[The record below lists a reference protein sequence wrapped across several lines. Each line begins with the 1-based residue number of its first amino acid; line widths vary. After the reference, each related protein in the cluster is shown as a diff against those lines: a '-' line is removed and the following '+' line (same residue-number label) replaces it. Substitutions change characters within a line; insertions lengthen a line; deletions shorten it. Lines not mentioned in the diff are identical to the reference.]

1 MTWTTRPR
9 SDLSGLACI
18 RAGDGPQVVLLHGV
32 GLRSE
37 AWNAQ
42 IDALRATH
50 NVIAIDMP
58 GHGETPLADFTIE
71 SHAAHILRAID
82 GPFTA
87 IGHSMGAMIAVELAR
102 QAPTRIQAV
111 AALNAIFERAP
122 EAANAVQSRA
132 ASLDSPT
139 DPAPTLTRWF
149 GDTHSPE
156 RTACESWLRDIDPT
170 AYKHAYTLFAASNG
184 PSRNTLRTLFCPALF
199 LTGEFEPNSTPKM
212 SHTMAALAPQGRAE
226 IISNAA
232 HIMPMTHAHGTTSA
246 LKSLLERT

>member
-42 IDALRATH
+42 IDALSATH
-50 NVIAIDMP
+50 SVIAIDMP
-58 GHGETPLADFTIE
+58 GHGETPFTDFTIE
-71 SHAAHILRAID
+71 TQAAQILRAID

-102 QAPTRIQAV
+102 QAPTRIKAV
-111 AALNAIFERAP
+111 AALNAIFERTP
-122 EAANAVQSRA
+122 EAHQAVQSRA
-132 ASLDSPT
+132 ASLDGPSN
-139 DPAPTLTRWF
+139 PAPTLDRWF
-149 GDTHSPE
+149 GYTPSPE
-156 RTACESWLRDIDPT
+156 RTACETWLRDVDPA

-199 LTGEFEPNSTPKM
+199 LTGGDEPNSTPKM
-212 SHTMAALAPQGRAE
+212 SHTMAALAPKGRAE
-226 IISNAA
+226 IIRNAA
-232 HIMPMTHAHGTTSA
+232 HMMPMTHATYTTNA
-246 LKSLLERT
+246 LKPLLERT

>member
-18 RAGDGPQVVLLHGV
+18 QAGDGPRVVLLHGV

-42 IDALRATH
+42 IDAFSATH
-50 NVIAIDMP
+50 KVTAIDMP
-58 GHGETPLADFTIE
+58 GHGETPFANFTIE

-102 QAPTRIQAV
+102 QAPTRITAI

-122 EAANAVQSRA
+122 EAAKAVQSRA
-132 ASLDSPT
+132 ASLDGPT

-149 GDTHSPE
+149 GDTPSRE
-156 RTACESWLRDIDPT
+156 RTACKNWLRDIDPA
-170 AYKHAYTLFAASNG
+170 AYQHAYTLFAQSNG
-184 PSRNTLRTLFCPALF
+184 PSRNTLRTLFCSALF
-199 LTGEFEPNSTPKM
+199 LTGEDEPNSTPKM
-212 SHTMAALAPQGRAE
+212 SHTMAALAPQGRSQ
-226 IISNAA
+226 IIRNAA
-232 HIMPMTHAHGTTSA
+232 HMMPMTHAGDTTNA
-246 LKSLLERT
+246 LKTLLKRT